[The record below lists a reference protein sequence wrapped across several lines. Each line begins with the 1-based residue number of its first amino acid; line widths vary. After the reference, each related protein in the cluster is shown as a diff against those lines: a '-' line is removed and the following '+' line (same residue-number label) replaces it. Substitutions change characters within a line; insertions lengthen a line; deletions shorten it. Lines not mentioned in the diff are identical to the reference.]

1 MRRSNRLAAL
11 LMPELDQAEP
21 EPEPEPEPS
30 PERAWGK
37 PAAAE
42 EQQHAWYHV
51 DHRDSPPPPQPEP
64 EPLWESPE
72 QESPL
77 GGNSPLEAEEEY
89 LRALQQQ
96 EMEEVGDEG
105 SALQRAAEAVAG
117 LVRRAVE
124 DPAYYGTG
132 AGEMTVDGV
141 HPIPSL
147 FRCLW
152 VCLRVC
158 RGSQVRFE
166 TECETLAE
174 GWLEKK
180 TSSRPHRSTPLLP
193 ALDALHA
200 LSKVEG

>member
-1 MRRSNRLAAL
+1 MPRPTPPGEPSHVARLTRISTANTGAGFPLSSPSSRLRVRDPTGEADLRRSNRLAAL

-21 EPEPEPEPS
+21 EPEPEPS

-42 EQQHAWYHV
+42 EQHAWYHV
-51 DHRDSPPPPQPEP
+51 DHRNSPPSPQPEP

-141 HPIPSL
+141 RARAS
-147 FRCLW
+147 
-152 VCLRVC
+152 
-158 RGSQVRFE
+158 
-166 TECETLAE
+166 A
-174 GWLEKK
+174 
-180 TSSRPHRSTPLLP
+180 LP
-193 ALDALHA
+193 A
-200 LSKVEG
+200 VC